1 MASWSDGRRDAP
13 AVDRRAPRAI
23 GRRRS
28 RAPKPTWRRLLG
40 IALWSVV
47 VICGAAYATSLAVP
61 LWFQVH
67 HQRILIVTSGSM
79 APKFDAGDA
88 VVLRAISDESDLKVG
103 QIISFWPIGSKEL
116 VTHRIVALRKLPDL
130 EQDKTTGNMVR
141 KLDPAGNPMT
151 KSYVVT
157 KGDANKDADVNATPI
172 GRIRGVQLAVH
183 KGWGWVLQWAG
194 SAQGRAVML
203 VPPLLALATLEL
215 LAMGDARRER
225 RGRPVSPR
233 TDSTDR
239 RVDELL
245 LD

>member
-1 MASWSDGRRDAP
+1 MTSWSDGQRDAP
-13 AVDRRAPRAI
+13 AVERRAPRVL
-23 GRRRS
+23 GRRRT
-28 RAPKPTWRRLLG
+28 RAPKPVWRRILG
-40 IALWSVV
+40 GVLWTVV
-47 VICGAAYATSLAVP
+47 VVCGAAYATSLAVP
-61 LWFQVH
+61 LWFQAH
-67 HQRILIVTSGSM
+67 QQRILIVTSGSM

-103 QIISFWPIGSKEL
+103 QIISFWPTGSTEL

-130 EQDKTTGNMVR
+130 RQDEVTGQMVQ
-141 KLDPAGNPMT
+141 KKDASGEPMT
-151 KSYVVT
+151 KSYVLT
-157 KGDANKDADVNATPI
+157 KGDANAKPDVNATPI

-215 LAMGDARRER
+215 LAMGDSRRER
-225 RGRPVSPR
+225 RQHPVGHR
-233 TDSTDR
+233 TDTADR